1 MKKTISTFM
10 LFSLFALIVPI
21 FSTTANAASLDSMME
36 SEVAYESAD
45 FGGARPCTGS
55 KYARF
60 YKRNRNAMNVAIGT
74 GIGTIIGSIVDGK
87 RGALIGAGAGAGGG
101 LLYTYKLNPKT
112 KRCQKVYYRRG

>member
-1 MKKTISTFM
+1 MKKSITTL
-10 LFSLFALIVPI
+10 LFISLFALMVPML
-21 FSTTANAASLDSMME
+21 STSASASSTSM
-36 SEVAYESAD
+36 AYSNSATS
-45 FGGARPCTGS
+45 AMRPCTGS

-112 KRCQKVYYRRG
+112 KQCQKVYYRRA

>member
-1 MKKTISTFM
+1 MKRTVSTF
-10 LFSLFALIVPI
+10 LLLSLFALMVPM
-21 FSTTANAASLDSMME
+21 FSTNVSASSTEMNYESEAASVM
-36 SEVAYESAD
+36 
-45 FGGARPCTGS
+45 RPCTGS

-74 GIGTIIGSIVDGK
+74 GIGTIIGSLVDGK

-112 KRCQKVYYRRG
+112 KQCQKVYYRRG